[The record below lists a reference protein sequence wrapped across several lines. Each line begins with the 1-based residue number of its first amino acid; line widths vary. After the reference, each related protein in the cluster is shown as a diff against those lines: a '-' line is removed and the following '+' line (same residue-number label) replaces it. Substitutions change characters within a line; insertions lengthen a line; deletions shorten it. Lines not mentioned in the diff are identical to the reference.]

1 RHTDL
6 AGELEAYRYQEMH
19 RRLLGGVV
27 LTSEAHGQVAEA
39 GTEFAVAELVAA
51 GREADVAGLVADA
64 GGREDHARAVDE
76 AGAAEFME

>member
-1 RHTDL
+1 DAPGYGTTEQCRGWWLEYETATRGRRAFEMTRGLARHTDL

-39 GTEFAVAELVAA
+39 GT
-51 GREADVAGLVADA
+51 D
-64 GGREDHARAVDE
+64 
-76 AGAAEFME
+76 